1 MKDTVRY
8 LSQTQAS
15 DIPCGQESWTV
26 HTISSRPL
34 AEGGS
39 SVASLPWP
47 SGPLLTG
54 ARQLPWLL
62 KEPPALTDRC
72 WPWSVNT
79 VKPEG
84 SRWVFHTRSSAAYP
98 CKSQIL
104 TSWISNGWIVTTV
117 LLEPWVSFLRSL
129 CTLVSSGHTQRAVTK
144 QVPGTCAWRNEAQ
157 RRDPS
162 HYCLKEHLVTNTVP
176 QN

>member
-62 KEPPALTDRC
+62 KEPPALTGRC
-72 WPWSVNT
+72 WPWAVNT

-84 SRWVFHTRSSAAYP
+84 SRWVFHTRSSAAYW

-104 TSWISNGWIVTTV
+104 TSWISNRVDSNHGSPRTMGFF
-117 LLEPWVSFLRSL
+117 P
-129 CTLVSSGHTQRAVTK
+129 AVTLHSGVIRPHPEGRDK
-144 QVPGTCAWRNEAQ
+144 TGTR
-157 RRDPS
+157 
-162 HYCLKEHLVTNTVP
+162 HLCVEEWGP
-176 QN
+176 MQGSKSLLP